1 MILSLALN
9 YVLVPPS
16 TGHFSTQDVLRGTM
30 REKIIQFCN
39 LKSDIKPPNE
49 TNLMLHKVESARDK
63 NAGSIKRRTAIRHK
77 EQSLTQLLHKAK
89 SPAVGEGADPCQE
102 SHTRLSQKTT
112 IHKVAFTAHIAR
124 ASHDQPELSNFD
136 KGRPYIRC
144 ENRVYTRKL
153 SRLS

>member
-1 MILSLALN
+1 MTSSRQHDANYQAKLFIKTLARSFHPSIICLRMILSLALN

-112 IHKVAFTAHIAR
+112 IH
-124 ASHDQPELSNFD
+124 
-136 KGRPYIRC
+136 
-144 ENRVYTRKL
+144 
-153 SRLS
+153 